1 MAVVILISNTKKLVQ
16 DIPFRPRQTMD
27 PLDHAFF
34 TKGTLA
40 FTQRS
45 IKLRKTMASK
55 RQEPTYKRAWAAKA
69 SMEQKNILFV
79 YIYFTV
85 ALDFSQIEWT
95 RLTTAITKA
104 ASFFSPELDE
114 PTIRLIPRCRNFFV
128 TRKA

>member
-40 FTQRS
+40 LTQRS

-55 RQEPTYKRAWAAKA
+55 RQEPTYKRAWTAKA
-69 SMEQKNILFV
+69 SMEQENILFV

-85 ALDFSQIEWT
+85 ALDFSQIE
-95 RLTTAITKA
+95 
-104 ASFFSPELDE
+104 
-114 PTIRLIPRCRNFFV
+114 
-128 TRKA
+128 